1 MLILEVYSEY
11 KNVEKF
17 LIELISDTD
26 LINEIF
32 SNIGYYYYV
41 VLTMLRVLNKSLNIR
56 EAISQEN
63 YLINRLLIDYSEE
76 I

>member
-56 EAISQEN
+56 EVISQEN